1 MLVTALLLLGS
12 GVTTFLSFLP
22 SAAAQ
27 TASGTHLR
35 VRRSDEQAILL
46 ELTVDGLGE
55 SQIETVESGGQ
66 TYHRL
71 AIPDMAQTATPGHPQ
86 VPTRGALLG
95 LPTTEGVSVQVLET
109 HYETLGGYRLFPA
122 PGLRVTGEDWDT
134 PLAGSVAQ
142 IFTLDQD
149 LYATNAFYPGSPAEL
164 DYTGYLREQA
174 VAQVRFYPL
183 QYNPVTGEL
192 RLYRRILA
200 RITWDTSLPAEATT
214 TREAGPVFENL
225 VRDVVLNYPP
235 PPPLQGGGRRS
246 ALERHAVVD
255 SQFGTRVGRISGSTA
270 MLKIGVTEDGLY
282 QLTYSDLMGAGLDLS
297 GVDPRTVK
305 ITNRGTEIPIYVH
318 GEDDGVFN
326 TTDTVLFYGTG
337 ITDLYTSENVYWLT
351 VGGGDGQRL
360 GARDGT
366 PSGGTVP
373 AHFPVTLHAEQD
385 TSYWQSMPNGA
396 GQDHWFWGDRLNA
409 TATTRTCT
417 STLHNISTT
426 ASTTTVRVRLKGR
439 TTISGINP
447 DHHTRIYLNG
457 YQVDDQ
463 QWDGQIIYD
472 HAVTVSHSL
481 LNEGN
486 NVITVER
493 VGDTGAV
500 VDQFYVNW
508 IEIDYWDTYMAEDD
522 ELLFGAPVT
531 GTFQFEVTHFGGSD
545 VQVFDVTDPASV
557 TIITGT
563 AVIADGGSYTLQF
576 EDAAQPD
583 ARYLALTGARRK
595 TPARIEL
602 DQPSLWESPTN
613 GADYVII
620 THEDFYTSCLRL
632 ASHRD
637 TASDLGVVT
646 VKVGDVY
653 DEFNDGIF
661 SPQAIR
667 DFLSYAYQSWDP
679 APTYVLL
686 VGDATYDYKDNLN
699 TGTVNYVPS
708 QIIETDQ
715 LGQTPSDNWFVLV
728 NGADILPD
736 MLIGRLSA
744 QEVSQVE
751 NIVDKI
757 IQYEQNPPDG
767 SWNEDVLLVADD
779 DDSAFETTSEEIAGL
794 LPDNYVTHKVYVG
807 NYPPGDPTA
816 DITQYI
822 NSGSFLVNYVGHGH
836 VDGWG
841 QWNVSNNIF
850 ERSDIT
856 ALNNTHKLPVVTVA
870 NCLNGFFTGSRT
882 DVSAAETFLRLK
894 DKGAVAVWAST
905 GMGYASGHRVLMGEF
920 YQAIFQGGKQVLGAA
935 TSAAKIA
942 AYNQNSAWGE
952 LVQTFVLFG
961 DPATPFNYPYV
972 ESTTPSDGA
981 SGVPVDREIQ
991 IVFNKPMSTT
1001 TVVLGGEGTLGLPFT
1016 PTWSA
1021 GDTVVTYAHPDFRG
1035 CSSGQ
1040 TFTFT
1045 ISGQDQFGSPLGF
1058 GVVPSTW
1065 SFTVSNDVYLPLVVR
1080 NG

>member
-1 MLVTALLLLGS
+1 MFVTALLLLGS
-12 GVTTFLSFLP
+12 GVTTFSSFLP

-27 TASGTHLR
+27 TVSGTHLR

-46 ELTVDGLGE
+46 ELTVGDF
-55 SQIETVESGGQ
+55 QVETVESGGQ

-71 AIPDMAQTATPGHPQ
+71 IILDMVQTATPGHPQ

-109 HYETLGGYRLFPA
+109 HYETLSRYRLFPA
-122 PGLRVTGEDWDT
+122 PGLKVIGEGQDT

-142 IFTLDQD
+142 FFTLDQA

-200 RITWDTSLPAEATT
+200 RVTWDTSLPAETT
-214 TREAGPVFENL
+214 ITREAGPVFENL
-225 VRDVVLNYPP
+225 VRGTILNYPP
-235 PPPLQGGGRRS
+235 PPPLQGESGRS
-246 ALERHAVVD
+246 ALEPLAVVD
-255 SQFGTRVGRISGSTA
+255 RVPSIDAAGTDSVAAGSSTA

-282 QLTYSDLMGAGLDLS
+282 QLTYSDLAGAGLDLS

-305 ITNRGTEIPIYVH
+305 ITHRGTEIPIYVP

-326 TTDTVLFYGTG
+326 TTDTILFYGTG

-351 VGGGDGQRL
+351 VGGGNGQRL
-360 GARDGT
+360 AARDGT
-366 PSGGTVP
+366 PSGGTLP

-385 TSYWQSMPNGA
+385 TAYWQSMPNGA

-409 TATTRTCT
+409 TATRTYT
-417 STLHNISTT
+417 ATLDNISTT
-426 ASTTTVRVRLKGR
+426 ASTTTVRLRLKGR

-457 YQVDDQ
+457 YQIDDQ
-463 QWDGQIIYD
+463 QWDGQIVYD

-481 LNEGN
+481 LNEGG
-486 NVITVER
+486 NVVTVEN

-500 VDQFYVNW
+500 VDQLYINW
-508 IEIDYWDTYMAEDD
+508 VEIDYWDTYVAEDD
-522 ELLFGAPVT
+522 ELLFGAPAT
-531 GTFQFEVTHFGGSD
+531 STFQFEVTHFGDSD
-545 VQVFDVTDPASV
+545 VQVFDVTDPANV

-602 DQPSLWESPTN
+602 DQPSLWKSPTN

-646 VKVGDVY
+646 VKVGDIY

-667 DFLSYAYQSWDP
+667 DFLSYAYQNWNP

-686 VGDATYDYKDNLN
+686 IGDATHDYKDNLN

-728 NGADILPD
+728 SGADILPD
-736 MLIGRLSA
+736 ILIGRLSA

-757 IQYEQNPPDG
+757 IHYEQNPPDG

-779 DDSAFETTSEEIAGL
+779 DDSAFEIISEEIAGL
-794 LPDNYVTHKVYVG
+794 LPDNYDAHKVYVG

-822 NSGSFLVNYVGHGH
+822 NSGSFLVNYAGHGH

-850 ERSDIT
+850 ELSGIT
-856 ALNNTHKLPVVTVA
+856 ALDNPHKLPVVTVA
-870 NCLNGFFTGSRT
+870 NCLNGFFTGPST
-882 DVSAAETFLRLK
+882 EVSLAEAFLRLK

-920 YQAIFQGGKQVLGAA
+920 YQAIFQGGEQVLGAA
-935 TSAAKIA
+935 TSVAKIA
-942 AYNQNSAWGE
+942 AYNQNSGWGE

-1021 GDTVVTYAHPDFRG
+1021 GDTVVTYAHPDFDF
-1035 CSSGQ
+1035 SYGQ

-1045 ISGQDQFGSPLGF
+1045 ISGQDQFGSPLGI
-1058 GVVPSTW
+1058 GVVPSAW
-1065 SFTVSNDVYLPLVVR
+1065 SFTVSYNVYLPLVVR
-1080 NG
+1080 ND